1 MTRIVLHI
9 DRLTLNGYSRSD
21 GNAVAEGLRN
31 ELARYY
37 AEPGAAQALRGLLNL
52 DRLQAGRVPV
62 PAAAAPAEA
71 GRQAARGIAKGM
83 VR

>member
-9 DRLTLNGYSRSD
+9 HRLTLNGYSLSD
-21 GNAVAEGLRN
+21 GQAVAEGLRD
-31 ELARYY
+31 ELGRHC
-37 AEPGAAQALRGLLNL
+37 AEPGAAQALQGLSNL

-62 PAAAAPAEA
+62 PAAAAPADA
-71 GRQAARGIAKGM
+71 GRQAARGIARGL